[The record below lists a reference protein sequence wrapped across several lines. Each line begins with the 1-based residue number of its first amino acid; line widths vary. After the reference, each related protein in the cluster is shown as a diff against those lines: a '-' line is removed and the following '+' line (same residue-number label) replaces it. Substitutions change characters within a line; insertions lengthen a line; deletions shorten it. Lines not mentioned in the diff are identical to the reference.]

1 MDSAITGS
9 ILLGMGSANA
19 GNWTGSFIYNSRYL
33 IKAIDHQIDVNTAQ
47 EILINQQTAVIA
59 EQTNRIN
66 EMARNSNQSDQKQP
80 RFKTAPDEKV
90 AQPNFKKGGSK
101 K

>member
-1 MDSAITGS
+1 MDSVITGS

-19 GNWTGSFIYNSRYL
+19 GNWTGASIYNNRYL
-33 IKAIDHQIDVNTAQ
+33 FKAVDHLIDVKTDE

-66 EMARNSNQSDQKQP
+66 ELVGNSNQSNQKQP

-90 AQPNFKKGGSK
+90 AQPNFKKGGNK